1 MTRRLLWALGTAA
14 VLSCAGVTEPATN
27 TNTNTISL
35 SLSATSL
42 TLAPGTS
49 QQLDVTVGRRAG
61 GVRLSLTGLPAGLS
75 ATFLPEVL
83 PDGETKS
90 SLTLAAASDAPAFDA
105 TLTLSATTTA
115 DARTQATAS
124 LHVRVTYCPGYA
136 IPSSCPPFPTGG
148 ANVLTGTVLERAAT
162 GTTSLAGVSVWA
174 WVEYPNRNGYSA
186 GRVESNDRGEYRF
199 PNLPAA
205 LIVLQTFRTG
215 YDQPCASFTQLTGPS
230 STANIEMVWQGN
242 ARADTNPHPPAL
254 AGGVY
259 EVTASGQKP
268 VADARIYFEWGVS
281 EMVVA
286 TTTTDALGRYSLC
299 GLPATGAVTITKG
312 GYITATRPVSI
323 SGVIRM
329 DVEMKRG

>member
-1 MTRRLLWALGTAA
+1 MLACG
-14 VLSCAGVTEPATN
+14 GVTDPAASTS
-27 TNTNTISL
+27 TI

-49 QQLDVTVGRRAG
+49 QQLDVTVGPRGG
-61 GVRLSLTGLPAGLS
+61 GVRLSLAGLPAGLS

-83 PDGETKS
+83 SAGETKS
-90 SLTLAAASDAPAFDA
+90 SLTLAAASDAPAFDV
-105 TLTLSATTTA
+105 TLTLSATRTA

-124 LHVRVTYCPGYA
+124 LGVRVTYCPGYA

-148 ANVLTGTVLERAAT
+148 PNVLTGTVVERAAT
-162 GTTSLAGVSVWA
+162 GTTPLAGVSVWA
-174 WVEYPNRNGYSA
+174 WVEYPNGNGYSV
-186 GRVESNDRGEYRF
+186 GRVETNDRGEYRI

-205 LIVLQTFRTG
+205 LIVLQTSRPG
-215 YDQPCASFTQLTGPS
+215 YDQPCASFTQLTGSS

-242 ARADTNPHPPAL
+242 ARADTNPPPPAL

-268 VADARIYFEWGVS
+268 VADARIYFEWGM

-299 GLPATGAVTITKG
+299 RLPATGAVTVVKA

-323 SGVIRM
+323 SGVVHM
-329 DVEMKRG
+329 DVEMKRE